1 MTNTKRVTV
10 MGLIAERDAA
20 RMAARHE
27 SDRILKM
34 LAAEVDRLPS
44 GLTVPVLQM
53 PHVPDRERV
62 GAEGRGNLML
72 RMILEGARGAP

>member
-20 RMAARHE
+20 RTAARHE

-44 GLTVPVLQM
+44 GHTVPVLQM
-53 PHVPDRERV
+53 LSNELKTLSGRAASAAKESERE
-62 GAEGRGNLML
+62 
-72 RMILEGARGAP
+72 

>member
-53 PHVPDRERV
+53 LSNELKTLSGRAASAAKESERE
-62 GAEGRGNLML
+62 
-72 RMILEGARGAP
+72 